1 MARILL
7 NFVANDNKIMSFG
20 WNIGIVLFLPISKE
34 FLGLVYKLGNR

>member
-34 FLGLVYKLGNR
+34 LGLVYKLGNW